1 MHINGEIKGNF
12 RLTIALTRRALLAR
26 SLRLAS
32 LMEANSAPIRFA
44 ERARGLSARYVDAFG
59 AEEKMKKMICLALL
73 FLSIGVY
80 AQDIQTTTISIFQ
93 KTYNVRF
100 IVVSGDA
107 YINWTEFMAAL
118 PGWFT
123 INSSGQIE
131 VSPIVQLAVLRA
143 ITESYSSASASLNST
158 DVIESNIDGE
168 FNGWDGETIFKLT
181 NGQIWQQSTY
191 AYTYHYAYRPKVM
204 IVNNNG
210 RYLMQVEGVSGTI
223 QVKRLK

>member
-1 MHINGEIKGNF
+1 M
-12 RLTIALTRRALLAR
+12 
-26 SLRLAS
+26 
-32 LMEANSAPIRFA
+32 
-44 ERARGLSARYVDAFG
+44 
-59 AEEKMKKMICLALL
+59 
-73 FLSIGVY
+73 GVY
-80 AQDIQTTTISIFQ
+80 AQDIQTTTISVFQ
-93 KTYNVRF
+93 KTYNVKF
-100 IVVSGDA
+100 IVISGDA
-107 YINWTEFMAAL
+107 YINWTEFMTAL

-123 INSSGQIE
+123 INNSGQIE

-143 ITESYSSASASLNST
+143 VTESYSSTPGSSTSA

-168 FNGWDGETIFKLT
+168 FNGWDGETIFKLA

-204 IVNNNG
+204 IINNNG

>member
-1 MHINGEIKGNF
+1 M
-12 RLTIALTRRALLAR
+12 
-26 SLRLAS
+26 
-32 LMEANSAPIRFA
+32 
-44 ERARGLSARYVDAFG
+44 
-59 AEEKMKKMICLALL
+59 
-73 FLSIGVY
+73 GVY

-93 KTYNVRF
+93 KTYNVKF
-100 IVVSGDA
+100 IVISGDA
-107 YINWTEFMAAL
+107 YINWTDFMAAL

-143 ITESYSSASASLNST
+143 VTESYSPTSGSLNSS

-181 NGQIWQQSTY
+181 NGQIWQQSAY

-204 IVNNNG
+204 IINNNG

>member
-1 MHINGEIKGNF
+1 
-12 RLTIALTRRALLAR
+12 
-26 SLRLAS
+26 
-32 LMEANSAPIRFA
+32 
-44 ERARGLSARYVDAFG
+44 
-59 AEEKMKKMICLALL
+59 MKKMICLALL

>member
-1 MHINGEIKGNF
+1 M
-12 RLTIALTRRALLAR
+12 T
-26 SLRLAS
+26 
-32 LMEANSAPIRFA
+32 
-44 ERARGLSARYVDAFG
+44 
-59 AEEKMKKMICLALL
+59 
-73 FLSIGVY
+73 
-80 AQDIQTTTISIFQ
+80 
-93 KTYNVRF
+93 
-100 IVVSGDA
+100 
-107 YINWTEFMAAL
+107 AL

-123 INSSGQIE
+123 INNSGQIE

-143 ITESYSSASASLNST
+143 VTESYSSTPGSSTSA

-168 FNGWDGETIFKLT
+168 FNGWDGETIFKLA

-204 IVNNNG
+204 IINNNG